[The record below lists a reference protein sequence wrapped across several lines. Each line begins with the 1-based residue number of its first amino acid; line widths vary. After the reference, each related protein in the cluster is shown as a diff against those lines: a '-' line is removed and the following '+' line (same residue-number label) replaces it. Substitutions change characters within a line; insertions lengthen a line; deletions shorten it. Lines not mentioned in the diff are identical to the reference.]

1 LKRVGD
7 PQWCTDR
14 PPARRQLLTIEEV
27 DVVEENDDGATVDL
41 TYSVEGNP
49 DERTEQFGLGRN
61 DDEWVI
67 VSSEDG

>member
-1 LKRVGD
+1 
-7 PQWCTDR
+7 
-14 PPARRQLLTIEEV
+14 V

-67 VSSEDG
+67 ISSEDG